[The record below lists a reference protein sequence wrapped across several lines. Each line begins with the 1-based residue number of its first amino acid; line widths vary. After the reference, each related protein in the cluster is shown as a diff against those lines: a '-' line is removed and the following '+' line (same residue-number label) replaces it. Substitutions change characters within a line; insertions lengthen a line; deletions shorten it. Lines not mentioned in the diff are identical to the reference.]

1 MTQAT
6 CDRRHAGARRAA
18 PALAVRHALAACGNP
33 ALASDQAAT
42 GPGNQKNSK
51 QPGAAR
57 GRLGDSPASTGTA
70 GTAMPQHTA
79 YAPPAW
85 WARALIAL
93 GFLGLLAVDP
103 LNAGSASG
111 QRSEQAVLR
120 VASPFYVAS
129 GEVTVILI
137 DDAFLRRIGSG
148 WPMAYREQGLLLRR
162 ILAHEP
168 AAVFVDLLYRHRH
181 AREPAAGAAARP
193 DGPTSDPTAPESD
206 EPGDLLLPLPGATD
220 QPIPVLFAT
229 LPVESLAAESPVLCT
244 RSLPAAGL
252 SDAPLADAASIEP
265 SLRAPFGLAASAPV
279 AAGSGPQPGTALVSW
294 SGCGTAY
301 PLLLAASRRGAT
313 PAMALFDA
321 TCRRRPEMP
330 ACQFGGKAPLDVAE
344 RFVAPMTVRWGAF
357 APGVQAPFYA
367 EGVCQRMTDVEGRVP
382 ALTRALRSLQQLA
395 LGALFD
401 LRDRRDPDLAL
412 PCPAVPV
419 LRADA
424 ILDGDAAAVESLL
437 RGRAV
442 LLGAQISG
450 IPDWQPSPV
459 HGRVPG
465 VVLHAMALD
474 NLLVRGDRY
483 LRPLPSGVSR
493 GVMLALAFAAAVLA
507 PWVVARKPY
516 FREATRAGAGQ
527 VLWAAYAA
535 VLAAHGHWSQSAA
548 VLGVAIAFDL
558 IKPTDTFR
566 YALLFLVMAV
576 LANLALA
583 FGRTP
588 WNWIG
593 LVFVVLATT
602 ETLKAYLKG
611 GPPKRFPHDASLCRR
626 AWSAWRARP
635 IATLPTGSA
644 P

>member
-1 MTQAT
+1 M
-6 CDRRHAGARRAA
+6 
-18 PALAVRHALAACGNP
+18 
-33 ALASDQAAT
+33 
-42 GPGNQKNSK
+42 
-51 QPGAAR
+51 
-57 GRLGDSPASTGTA
+57 
-70 GTAMPQHTA
+70 
-79 YAPPAW
+79 
-85 WARALIAL
+85 LIAL
-93 GFLGLLAVDP
+93 AFVGLLAVDP
-103 LNAGSASG
+103 LNAGSASK

-120 VASPFYVAS
+120 VASPFYAAS
-129 GEVTVILI
+129 GEVTVVLI
-137 DDAFLRRIGSG
+137 DDAFLSRIGSG

-181 AREPAAGAAARP
+181 ARAPPVEPALPVDAEATPAAPA
-193 DGPTSDPTAPESD
+193 SDADSPGSD

-220 QPIPVLFAT
+220 QRIPVLFAA
-229 LPVESLAAESPVLCT
+229 LPLEPGAEGPVEDATESPLLCT
-244 RSLPAAGL
+244 RSLPKAGL
-252 SDAPLADAASIEP
+252 SDVPLADPGSIEP
-265 SLRAPFGLAASAPV
+265 SLRAPFGLDPKAPASPSA
-279 AAGSGPQPGTALVSW
+279 SGPRPGVAVVSW
-294 SGCGTAY
+294 SGCGSSY

-321 TCRRRPEMP
+321 TCRRRPQLP
-330 ACQFGGKAPLDVAE
+330 ACQFGGKAPLEVAE

-357 APGVQAPFYA
+357 APGGQAPFYA
-367 EGVCQRMTDVEGRVP
+367 AGVCQRMTDAEGRVP
-382 ALTRALRSLQQLA
+382 VLTRVLRSLQQLA

-424 ILDGDAAAVESLL
+424 ILDGDAAAVDALL

-442 LLGAQISG
+442 LLGAQVSG
-450 IPDWQPSPV
+450 IPDWQPSAV

-474 NLLVRGDRY
+474 NLLVRGHRY
-483 LRPLPSGVSR
+483 LRPLSSEVSQGVE
-493 GVMLALAFAAAVLA
+493 LLLAFAAAVLA

-516 FREATRAGAGQ
+516 FRDATRAAVGLA
-527 VLWAAYAA
+527 LWATYAA
-535 VLAAHGHWSQSAA
+535 VLGAHGHWWQAAA

-566 YALLFLVMAV
+566 YALLFLLMAL

-593 LVFVVLATT
+593 LVVVVLATT

-611 GPPKRFPHDASLCRR
+611 GPPKRFPHDASLGRR
-626 AWSAWRARP
+626 AWSALRARSP
-635 IATLPTGSA
+635 ATLTTGS
-644 P
+644 PS

>member
-1 MTQAT
+1 MTPQLA
-6 CDRRHAGARRAA
+6 DA
-18 PALAVRHALAACGNP
+18 P
-33 ALASDQAAT
+33 
-42 GPGNQKNSK
+42 
-51 QPGAAR
+51 
-57 GRLGDSPASTGTA
+57 
-70 GTAMPQHTA
+70 
-79 YAPPAW
+79 APPAW
-85 WARALIAL
+85 WARVLIAL

-103 LNAGSASG
+103 LNAGSASK

-120 VASPFYVAS
+120 VASPFYAAS
-129 GEVTVILI
+129 GEVTVVLI

-181 AREPAAGAAARP
+181 ARAPMADPPMAVDAEATPAPPA
-193 DGPTSDPTAPESD
+193 SDAESPGSD

-229 LPVESLAAESPVLCT
+229 LPREAVAIERAPPGADATESPVLCT

-252 SDAPLADAASIEP
+252 SDTPIADAGSIEP
-265 SLRAPFGLAASAPV
+265 SLHAPFGLDADAP
-279 AAGSGPQPGTALVSW
+279 APPPSSGPRPGVAVVSW
-294 SGCGTAY
+294 SGCGSSY

-321 TCRRRPEMP
+321 TCRRRPQLP
-330 ACQFGGKAPLDVAE
+330 ACQFGGKAPLEVAE

-367 EGVCQRMTDVEGRVP
+367 AGVCQRMTDAEGRVP
-382 ALTRALRSLQQLA
+382 VLTRVLRSLQQLA

-424 ILDGDAAAVESLL
+424 ILDGDAATVDALL

-442 LLGAQISG
+442 LLGAQVSG

-483 LRPLPSGVSR
+483 LRPLSSKVSQGV
-493 GVMLALAFAAAVLA
+493 VLLLAFTAAVLA
-507 PWVVARKPY
+507 PWVVSRKPY
-516 FREATRAGAGQ
+516 FGDATRAAAGLA
-527 VLWAAYAA
+527 LWVSYSA
-535 VLAAHGHWSQSAA
+535 VLGAHGHWSQAAA

-566 YALLFLVMAV
+566 YALLFVVMAV

-593 LVFVVLATT
+593 LVVVVLATT

-611 GPPKRFPHDASLCRR
+611 GPPKRFPHDASLGRC
-626 AWSAWRARP
+626 AWSALRARSP
-635 IATLPTGSA
+635 ATLTTGS
-644 P
+644 PS